1 MDTEK
6 YARKPLIVDAVL
18 VTEENMSEVAEWC
31 GGEIKTNPDSS
42 SVPPESYILVE
53 VERPL
58 YDRQKQAFAGD
69 WVLYLDRTGYKVYT
83 PKGFENAFI
92 KVEEPIVFKD
102 GIDWD
107 IDANLPMYTR
117 DYLKMRSEEDFDIDH
132 NEVAIA
138 VDPGRPVLNLDG
150 PTGFYKS
157 PNPEGSNAPE
167 PINTNEYAV
176 YDFDGD
182 PGDPNIRIVEASLV
196 AEHPN
201 PEYGVHPVSVV
212 ETEPLDEIAED
223 FLEMDH
229 PEETPEAC
237 VDAEYHTKT
246 DTGYYDLS
254 GHPIT
259 VERFMDVYDGQG

>member
-18 VTEENMSEVAEWC
+18 VTDENMSEIAEWC

-83 PKGFENAFI
+83 PKGFENAFV
-92 KVEEPIVFKD
+92 KVEEPPFRDNVTFRD

-107 IDANLPMYTR
+107 IDANLPTYTR
-117 DYLKMRSEEDFDIDH
+117 DYLKIEAE
-132 NEVAIA
+132 
-138 VDPGRPVLNLDG
+138 
-150 PTGFYKS
+150 K
-157 PNPEGSNAPE
+157 
-167 PINTNEYAV
+167 PINMNEYVVPV

-182 PGDPNIRIVEASLV
+182 PGDPNVRIVEASLV

-201 PEYGVHPVSVV
+201 PKYGVHPVSVV
-212 ETEPLDEIAED
+212 ETKPLDEIAED